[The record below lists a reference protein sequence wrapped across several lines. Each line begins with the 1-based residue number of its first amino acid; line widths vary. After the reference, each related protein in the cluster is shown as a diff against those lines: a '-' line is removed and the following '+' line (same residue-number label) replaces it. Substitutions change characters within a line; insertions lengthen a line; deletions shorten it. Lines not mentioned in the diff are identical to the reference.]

1 VPGQG
6 ASDVAVGKYGRPHI
20 VDHIGKIFWPTCKDK
35 DYAEESSRAELDMNE
50 GEIRGT
56 VAAKLRVME
65 REKKQNEEKM
75 RREQEELKRTSD
87 RMIEE
92 FRKSMARQIKD
103 SNGGQQKK
111 D

>member
-1 VPGQG
+1 
-6 ASDVAVGKYGRPHI
+6 
-20 VDHIGKIFWPTCKDK
+20 
-35 DYAEESSRAELDMNE
+35 MNE

-92 FRKSMARQIKD
+92 FRKSMAR
-103 SNGGQQKK
+103 
-111 D
+111 